1 MTSDSFSNACYV
13 LTVSS
18 MPMPKYV
25 DHHARRQ
32 LVTEVAAEIVAARG
46 VSRHSPCAAS
56 RPPPD
61 SARPWSAITSPT
73 NVTCCAPPSGP
84 RRTDRTSRFEAA
96 ATAEQRSVVSCLE
109 ALLPLDVNSRRD
121 WRLFVAFW
129 GTAASDPELADEQ
142 RDRVRSARTR
152 LEKVV
157 AEQLPAGPSDARIA
171 RSLLTLVQ
179 GIATQAVFDPDDW
192 TPRRQSEQL
201 RTGVSALLPA
211 RAGSVAS

>member
-1 MTSDSFSNACYV
+1 
-13 LTVSS
+13 
-18 MPMPKYV
+18 MPKYV

-46 VSRHSPCAAS
+46 VEALTVRGVAAATGFS
-56 RPPPD
+56 TAVVSHYFADKRD
-61 SARPWSAITSPT
+61 LLRSTFRAAANRSTA
-73 NVTCCAPPSGP
+73 
-84 RRTDRTSRFEAA
+84 RFEAA

-129 GTAASDPELADEQ
+129 GTATSDPELADEQ

-192 TPRRQSEQL
+192 TPGRQSEQL

-211 RAGSVAS
+211 WAGSVAS

>member
-1 MTSDSFSNACYV
+1 
-13 LTVSS
+13 
-18 MPMPKYV
+18 MPKYV

-46 VSRHSPCAAS
+46 VEALTVRGVAAATGFSTAVVSHYFADKRDLLRSTFRAAS
-56 RPPPD
+56 NR
-61 SARPWSAITSPT
+61 SS
-73 NVTCCAPPSGP
+73 V
-84 RRTDRTSRFEAA
+84 RFEAA

-109 ALLPLDVNSRRD
+109 SLLPLDANSRRD

-152 LEKVV
+152 IEKVV
-157 AEQLPAGPSDARIA
+157 AEQLPAGQSEARIRTDA

-201 RTGVSALLPA
+201 RAGVSALLPA
-211 RAGSVAS
+211 PADTVAS